1 MNENDWSVQSLEDRD
16 GTWRH
21 APLWQQHIL
30 RATKTA
36 LLARPDMPAGQ
47 LIHEIITNHTEK
59 RSSFKSF
66 VVCCTL
72 FISGFLLCDIDIAGC
87 ACELRVKLW
96 VASFPMQHSCLWLD
110 FSHVH
115 WLRSSMRQDC
125 KLYDWKC
132 SYVHFLK
139 SQENLLFCVVKF
151 YCNSSRSQL
160 MMLFV

>member
-1 MNENDWSVQSLEDRD
+1 MLTLWTKNRLHLNTNTTVCSYMFILNISSVAKKTTTVRWMKNDWSVQSLEGRD

-30 RATKTA
+30 RSTRTA

-72 FISGFLLCDIDIAGC
+72 FICGFLLCDIDIAGC
-87 ACELRVKLW
+87 ACDLRVKLW
-96 VASFPMQHSCLWLD
+96 VASQ
-110 FSHVH
+110 
-115 WLRSSMRQDC
+115 
-125 KLYDWKC
+125 
-132 SYVHFLK
+132 
-139 SQENLLFCVVKF
+139 
-151 YCNSSRSQL
+151 CNTVACGSIL
-160 MMLFV
+160 HMFIDYALACDKIVN